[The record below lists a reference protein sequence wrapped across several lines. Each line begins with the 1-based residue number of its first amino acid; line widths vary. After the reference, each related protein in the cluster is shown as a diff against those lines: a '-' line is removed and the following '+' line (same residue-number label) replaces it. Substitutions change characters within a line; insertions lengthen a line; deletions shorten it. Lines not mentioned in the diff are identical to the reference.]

1 MHVTREVSAASQPLE
16 RARRHEFR
24 RHHNQATTAEEK
36 TMSFRTKGFVVSSLA
51 ALLAFGCAS
60 QKSNTE
66 READSFAQMK
76 QEELESER
84 REFIRERQE
93 QLNELDTQI
102 SRLET
107 RLQHEAKFADADEK
121 AEWNQ
126 ELFELRQEQGRAQA
140 ELDRANKAT
149 SEEWAQ
155 MRGNL
160 GTMLDSLQ
168 AGVNKAGAE
177 ITGLFRSDD
186 AEGAGARAEVDLC
199 DMRVEGTNAAIVEE
213 SEQLVVRLTTQNQ
226 DNVQELR
233 ERAERLSK
241 QASTSQADS
250 DTDRE
255 SDSSAAEEPDN
266 DGEGT
271 PLIAKVTVENIQ
283 NGVRVVFTPA
293 QGQRSTL
300 RQQLEDEIEQ
310 IRNEDC

>member
-1 MHVTREVSAASQPLE
+1 MLVRNKPFIV
-16 RARRHEFR
+16 
-24 RHHNQATTAEEK
+24 
-36 TMSFRTKGFVVSSLA
+36 GSLA
-51 ALLAFGCAS
+51 AALAFGCAS

-76 QEELESER
+76 QTELESER
-84 REFIRERQE
+84 REFIRERQQ

-102 SRLET
+102 SRFET
-107 RLQHEAKFADADEK
+107 RLQHEAKFVDADEK

-126 ELFELRQEQGRAQA
+126 ELFELRQEQGRVQA
-140 ELDRANKAT
+140 ELDRADGA
-149 SEEWAQ
+149 SPEEWAE

-186 AEGAGARAEVDLC
+186 AEPAGARAEVDLC
-199 DMRVEGTNAAIVEE
+199 DMRVEGTKAAIVEE
-213 SEQLVVRLTTQNQ
+213 NEQLVVQLTTQNQ
-226 DNVQELR
+226 DDVQQLR

-241 QASTSQADS
+241 QAATSRA
-250 DTDRE
+250 DTDPEPE
-255 SDSSAAEEPDN
+255 SDSSAADEPDH
-266 DGEGT
+266 DRDD

-293 QGQRSTL
+293 EGQLSSL
-300 RQQLEDEIEQ
+300 KLELEDEIEQ

>member
-1 MHVTREVSAASQPLE
+1 MLVRNKPFIV
-16 RARRHEFR
+16 
-24 RHHNQATTAEEK
+24 
-36 TMSFRTKGFVVSSLA
+36 GSLA
-51 ALLAFGCAS
+51 AALAFGCAS

-76 QEELESER
+76 QTELESER
-84 REFIRERQE
+84 REFIRERQQ

-102 SRLET
+102 SRFET
-107 RLQHEAKFADADEK
+107 RLQHEAKFVDADEK

-126 ELFELRQEQGRAQA
+126 ELFELRQEQGRVQA
-140 ELDRANKAT
+140 ELDRADGA
-149 SEEWAQ
+149 SPEEWAE

-186 AEGAGARAEVDLC
+186 AEPAGARAEVDLC
-199 DMRVEGTNAAIVEE
+199 DMRVEGTKAAIVEE
-213 SEQLVVRLTTQNQ
+213 NEQLVVQLTTQNQ
-226 DNVQELR
+226 DDVQQLR

-241 QASTSQADS
+241 QAATSRA
-250 DTDRE
+250 DTDPEPE
-255 SDSSAAEEPDN
+255 SDSSAADEPDH
-266 DGEGT
+266 DRDD
-271 PLIAKVTVENIQ
+271 PLIAKVTVENNQ

-293 QGQRSTL
+293 EGQLSSL
-300 RQQLEDEIEQ
+300 KLELEDEIEQ